1 MGSPVAPG
9 HSPHSL
15 SLSLEFG
22 GSRGIFPGIRDGGR
36 GRVLVPSPWA
46 PRSRAC
52 GSRWESP
59 DLGRFNPKI
68 PGWEPRAAF
77 PERGRAGSGAGAPEP
92 PPPGRHRRGRPAPT
106 GASPAFPVGP
116 EHPRHSRGN
125 RSVLGIPAGSAP
137 TGASPAFRGNRSD
150 RSIPSGT
157 GASSAS
163 PAFPVGPERP
173 RHSRRIRS
181 DRSIPGIPAGSPPT
195 GGSAPLPPGLGSAAA
210 PVPLPAMSSAP
221 SPSREPPRYLSQA
234 EAEAMEKELLED
246 YRFGRQQLIEIWGHA
261 CAVAVTKDYEPTI
274 FYPKRSPDPL
284 HRDFTTQ
291 CEKMDIPFLSYLPT
305 EVQLINDAYNAVVD
319 AVLGAE
325 GTQGTEGTEPCAAI
339 LATLRHVRI
348 PIVSLD
354 VPSGWLPGPVGGSGD
369 ISPDV
374 LVSLAAPKEV
384 ARRFRGRR
392 HFLAGRFVPEELRR
406 KFGLSPPEYPGSD
419 CVVAL

>member
-1 MGSPVAPG
+1 
-9 HSPHSL
+9 
-15 SLSLEFG
+15 
-22 GSRGIFPGIRDGGR
+22 
-36 GRVLVPSPWA
+36 
-46 PRSRAC
+46 
-52 GSRWESP
+52 
-59 DLGRFNPKI
+59 
-68 PGWEPRAAF
+68 
-77 PERGRAGSGAGAPEP
+77 
-92 PPPGRHRRGRPAPT
+92 
-106 GASPAFPVGP
+106 
-116 EHPRHSRGN
+116 
-125 RSVLGIPAGSAP
+125 
-137 TGASPAFRGNRSD
+137 
-150 RSIPSGT
+150 
-157 GASSAS
+157 
-163 PAFPVGPERP
+163 
-173 RHSRRIRS
+173 
-181 DRSIPGIPAGSPPT
+181 
-195 GGSAPLPPGLGSAAA
+195 
-210 PVPLPAMSSAP
+210 MSSAP

-246 YRFGRQQLIEIWGHA
+246 YRFGRQQLIEMCGHA
-261 CAVAVTKDYEPTI
+261 CAVAVTKAFPLRSLRRRQPTLLVACGPAQNGAVGLVCARHLRSFDYEPTI

-354 VPSGWLPGPVGGSGD
+354 VPSGWLPGPAGGSGD